1 MLQGRNN
8 ELITLN
14 DCFERKES
22 NVIVLFGEQLVGT
35 TSLWRE
41 FAKGKDTTYL
51 KAVPASGREQAYL
64 FAKALN
70 WDGETEFDYS
80 FKSIFENNEEN
91 PPK

>member
-1 MLQGRNN
+1 MFSSENH
-8 ELITLN
+8 
-14 DCFERKES
+14 
-22 NVIVLFGEQLVGT
+22 LVGT
-35 TSLWRE
+35 SSLWRE

-80 FKSIFENNEEN
+80 FKSIFESIISATNHNRNE
-91 PPK
+91 KKLLLFLIFII